1 MEPPNLGAE
10 IHISVGKWW
19 LHTLGKSAL
28 GSSLR
33 GRAAETQTGAPS
45 GMGAGRVL
53 GEQLCVCV
61 VQPRAGHPAPVSIQ
75 KYGFN
80 PPAMLSNVQ

>member
-1 MEPPNLGAE
+1 MEPPSLGAE
-10 IHISVGKWW
+10 ISVGKWW
-19 LHTLGKSAL
+19 LHTLGKKCFGIL
-28 GSSLR
+28 LR

-53 GEQLCVCV
+53 GEQLSMCV
-61 VQPRAGHPAPVSIQ
+61 VQPRAGHPASVSIQ

-80 PPAMLSNVQ
+80 PPVMLSNVQ